1 MEKKEILEEYKR
13 RERQRCGQS
22 KCCHCPR
29 MLHRC
34 MTIKSTLTFC
44 KNYAHQLLFSTSSVV
59 GGANE
64 LDGAGTSTG
73 IEHAL
78 KYNQLGISK
87 YKKDAKDYKCSE
99 YLHFNTYSFYDKEI
113 ELQQYRAEQPSNQKP
128 DVEPKL
134 KGFAEP
140 KSEKLPKKY

>member
-1 MEKKEILEEYKR
+1 MLPR
-13 RERQRCGQS
+13 RVSSNAALVLS
-22 KCCHCPR
+22 K
-29 MLHRC
+29 
-34 MTIKSTLTFC
+34 S
-44 KNYAHQLLFSTSSVV
+44 YAHQLLFSTSSVV
-59 GGANE
+59 GSANE
-64 LDGAGTSTG
+64 MDGAGTSTG

-78 KYNQLGISK
+78 KYNQVGISK

-140 KSEKLPKKY
+140 KSEVQPRK